1 MNAIEPQVRRYCQVE
16 LDALDGVTEFD
27 VIKVLGATLPM
38 RVIGMLLGVPEAE
51 QQSLRDQTDKRLHLD
66 LPDDFGSAF
75 EGFDSATDGG
85 GFGEYLDWRI
95 DHPSDD
101 VMTQLVHAE
110 FEDHTGITRTLTRE
124 EVLGFVNLAE
134 DIELHGQTVPL
145 RSCCSTQQQ
154 TMTIAGG
161 ADGGR
166 VRRHPQDR
174 PPPVVRLKLS
184 GHASSRRLGRTTP
197 TRAVGWSR
205 S

>member
-16 LDALDGVTEFD
+16 LDAVDGVTEFD

-101 VMTQLVHAE
+101 VTTQLVHAE
-110 FEDHTGITRTLTRE
+110 FEDHTGITEPSHARRCSALSTLRKT
-124 EVLGFVNLAE
+124 
-134 DIELHGQTVPL
+134 
-145 RSCCSTQQQ
+145 SSS
-154 TMTIAGG
+154 M
-161 ADGGR
+161 
-166 VRRHPQDR
+166 VRRCRCDR
-174 PPPVVRLKLS
+174 AARR
-184 GHASSRRLGRTTP
+184 SSKP
-197 TRAVGWSR
+197 
-205 S
+205 